1 MLFRSPAAR
10 ASREQGRRIGL
21 TELATVWSSEQSG
34 RHAAWQPRAPATAS
48 AGPVTNE
55 VEVGAV
61 PNIPTTAPLADAD
74 AAVELGR
81 HETGLLLHEHDPAL
95 AATNGHGIAITGG
108 GATIGVSGG
117 STDPGGVGLRGFS
130 QTGTAAEA
138 KSNFGTGIKA
148 TIGTFGST
156 TNGIVAPLPPGTPPE
171 EQQSAAE
178 QAARRPH
185 PRPGAGASGGLTVRA
200 HRTRLPR
207 LAGQRTNVQ
216 RDAATIRVGFGARL
230 HQPIRLGR
238 CAAPTVGAGSKALT
252 APAAL
257 VCWPRTREHCWPG
270 GRGFLQA

>member
-1 MLFRSPAAR
+1 
-10 ASREQGRRIGL
+10 
-21 TELATVWSSEQSG
+21 VK
-34 RHAAWQPRAPATAS
+34 
-48 AGPVTNE
+48 
-55 VEVGAV
+55 
-61 PNIPTTAPLADAD
+61 
-74 AAVELGR
+74 LGR

-171 EQQSAAE
+171 EQQSDALDTRRGVVQQSAAE
-178 QAARRPH
+178 RAARRPH

-216 RDAATIRVGFGARL
+216 RDAATIRVGFWG
-230 HQPIRLGR
+230 
-238 CAAPTVGAGSKALT
+238 
-252 APAAL
+252 PAYTS
-257 VCWPRTREHCWPG
+257 RFG
-270 GRGFLQA
+270 